1 MSSTQESLRSLAQA
15 FTAAAG
21 SPQALEAVYL
31 QAAEQVGGLSDDQAV
46 CDFLAAAFS
55 AAAAHSRSVA
65 VRYATRT
72 TDRGLVSVGIACPA
86 GLYSLA
92 RRAFLADWQAAAP
105 GQEIRQIRD
114 WIAHAVRS
122 YVTADRVRRRGM
134 DAGARSVLEQTG
146 QGPLDRR
153 NITLPVDAVQL
164 MDSTGQARSDL
175 LITALAAATAATLAA
190 VPDGQLPPEPRL
202 TRAGLP
208 AKTPDPQAAPTTA

>member
-1 MSSTQESLRSLAQA
+1 VSSTQESLRSLAQA

-31 QAAEQVGGLSDDQAV
+31 QAAQQVGGLSDDQAV
-46 CDFLAAAFS
+46 RDFLAAAFS
-55 AAAAHSRSVA
+55 AAAAHSRSLA
-65 VRYATRT
+65 GRYTTRT

-122 YVTADRVRRRGM
+122 YVTSDRVRRRGM

-208 AKTPDPQAAPTTA
+208 AKTTAPEAAPTTA

>member
-1 MSSTQESLRSLAQA
+1 VSSTQDALRPLAEA

-31 QAAEQVGGLSDDQAV
+31 QAAGQAGGLGDDQAV
-46 CDFLAAAFS
+46 RDFLAAAFS
-55 AAAAHSRSVA
+55 AAAAHSRSLA
-65 VRYATRT
+65 GRYATRT
-72 TDRGLVSVGIACPA
+72 SDRGLVSVGIACPA

-105 GQEIRQIRD
+105 GQELRQIRD
-114 WIAHAVRS
+114 WIAQAVRA
-122 YVTADRVRRRGM
+122 YVTAGLVRRRGM

-153 NITLPVDAVQL
+153 NITLPADVVHL
-164 MDSTGQARSDL
+164 MDATGQARSDL
-175 LITALAAATAATLAA
+175 LITALAAATAATIAA

-208 AKTPDPQAAPTTA
+208 AKTPDTEPAPATA